1 VAQVTL
7 NRVESGKFGRD
18 VCGVV
23 YAKNVVYERIIC
35 QFSWTCDG
43 KTALKPIA
51 SAHYKE
57 AEEIAKKVLLE
68 GFRLPSM
75 KDAMYYH
82 ADYVNPRWGKPKIS
96 QIGRHIF
103 YKESI

>member
-1 VAQVTL
+1 MT
-7 NRVESGKFGRD
+7 SKGGW
-18 VCGVV
+18 
-23 YAKNVVYERIIC
+23 KNGYKIDILENNWNEERFDSKYI
-35 QFSWTCDG
+35 
-43 KTALKPIA
+43 KEMKLK
-51 SAHYKE
+51 K

-82 ADYVNPRWGKPKIS
+82 ADYVNPRWGKPQITK
-96 QIGRHIF
+96 IGRHIF